1 MKSVLSVMISIVVT
15 GTLVGAESAP
25 RAVEQSKAR
34 LLRHPAYSKGKVAFS
49 YLGDIWIANENGSD
63 VRRLTDHVARDI
75 YPRFSPDGL
84 QIAFSS
90 NRNGNHDVFVVSA
103 QGGKP
108 RQLTF
113 HSADDTVVGWSP
125 DGRNILFV
133 SSRGKGVFPS
143 IATLWEISVEGGME
157 QPIATDWGSWASY
170 SPDGAKLAFTRH
182 PGVWSRKHYR
192 GSYAVDLWLMDVNT
206 KKFTRLSD
214 ADYKGHCLWPMFG
227 RNGEIFFVADRLPDE
242 TNIKYGG
249 PEVMKS
255 VYNIWKTSERSSKPV
270 QVTHHT
276 SGHLSFP
283 SISSDGKT
291 IVYEES
297 FGLWKLDTAT
307 GKSTEIH
314 IAINSDVKDNEIELR
329 TLQSEADAF
338 NLSPST
344 KRAAISAHGEIFT
357 IATDRGEVQR
367 VTETFWREQNPRWS
381 PDGKWIAFISDR
393 TEREEVWIAEER
405 GRNLK
410 QLTDVDCDKS
420 SITWAPDSKSLLWS
434 GSDRKLRRVFIDDGK
449 TEELASSD
457 AGTIATPEFSPDG
470 KWISYSKPDAL
481 LRSHVYVKRLDD
493 GVERKIEGEDF
504 LVSSGAKW
512 TPDGKKLLL
521 LGGVGL
527 PAMASQ
533 NRTPTQLYST
543 ALTRIEKNP
552 DDERDIDTEE
562 KAQAAATAPRRGR
575 RTGGA
580 GETPSR
586 SESAEDDIETPRRG
600 RGAGAATESPTNVE
614 VKIEWNG
621 IERRIK
627 QLTRVSGSVSTV
639 VPSPDSRT
647 YAFVA
652 TGGDDDS
659 GRGGGRPALYTV
671 ADDGTRVTTVAQG
684 TPPDPSEEAPRGR
697 GRFGGGFGSPQ
708 WSKDGR
714 TIYYMQS
721 GGIYSVAAPAAPA
734 ADGGSGAEGTG
745 VGGRGG
751 GRGGRGAGASS
762 TASTSTSSSTPRRVS
777 FTVRLEVDEV
787 AERRQVF
794 EEAWRVMKFRFYDP
808 YMHGVNWAAAKDTYE
823 PLLPH
828 VADSEELHTVI
839 MQMIGELNASH
850 TGISGSGRRGEGE
863 ERIQTRYPGF
873 DLEPD
878 ASGYYKISH
887 VYKKGPAD
895 HDYVKLAA
903 GNFVLAVN
911 GKDLKTTDNY
921 WKLFNLLPG
930 KKFEFKVNSKP
941 EMDGAWTV
949 NLEPLNSTAQSN
961 LEYERWVDNRK
972 TMVEKISNGDIGYLH
987 IKAMDTASL
996 RKFERDLMDN
1006 LDKKALIID
1015 ERFNGGGGID
1025 QELLAILNQRVKYQ
1039 SYRRRDSIDVPRPV
1053 RAFYGPMVV
1062 LQNERSASDA
1072 EMFPDGFRTLGLG
1085 KVIGVPTYGAVIGT
1099 GAYQLLDGSSIRTP
1113 GVGVYTA
1120 RGENME
1126 NYGVQPDVLID
1137 NTPEDFL
1144 AGHDR
1149 QIEKAVEVLRAEMK
1163 ASSSVR

>member
-1 MKSVLSVMISIVVT
+1 
-15 GTLVGAESAP
+15 
-25 RAVEQSKAR
+25 
-34 LLRHPAYSKGKVAFS
+34 
-49 YLGDIWIANENGSD
+49 
-63 VRRLTDHVARDI
+63 
-75 YPRFSPDGL
+75 
-84 QIAFSS
+84 
-90 NRNGNHDVFVVSA
+90 
-103 QGGKP
+103 
-108 RQLTF
+108 
-113 HSADDTVVGWSP
+113 
-125 DGRNILFV
+125 
-133 SSRGKGVFPS
+133 
-143 IATLWEISVEGGME
+143 
-157 QPIATDWGSWASY
+157 
-170 SPDGAKLAFTRH
+170 
-182 PGVWSRKHYR
+182 
-192 GSYAVDLWLMDVNT
+192 
-206 KKFTRLSD
+206 
-214 ADYKGHCLWPMFG
+214 
-227 RNGEIFFVADRLPDE
+227 
-242 TNIKYGG
+242 
-249 PEVMKS
+249 
-255 VYNIWKTSERSSKPV
+255 
-270 QVTHHT
+270 
-276 SGHLSFP
+276 
-283 SISSDGKT
+283 
-291 IVYEES
+291 
-297 FGLWKLDTAT
+297 
-307 GKSTEIH
+307 
-314 IAINSDVKDNEIELR
+314 
-329 TLQSEADAF
+329 
-338 NLSPST
+338 
-344 KRAAISAHGEIFT
+344 
-357 IATDRGEVQR
+357 
-367 VTETFWREQNPRWS
+367 
-381 PDGKWIAFISDR
+381 
-393 TEREEVWIAEER
+393 
-405 GRNLK
+405 
-410 QLTDVDCDKS
+410 
-420 SITWAPDSKSLLWS
+420 
-434 GSDRKLRRVFIDDGK
+434 
-449 TEELASSD
+449 
-457 AGTIATPEFSPDG
+457 
-470 KWISYSKPDAL
+470 
-481 LRSHVYVKRLDD
+481 
-493 GVERKIEGEDF
+493 
-504 LVSSGAKW
+504 
-512 TPDGKKLLL
+512 
-521 LGGVGL
+521 
-527 PAMASQ
+527 
-533 NRTPTQLYST
+533 
-543 ALTRIEKNP
+543 
-552 DDERDIDTEE
+552 
-562 KAQAAATAPRRGR
+562 
-575 RTGGA
+575 
-580 GETPSR
+580 
-586 SESAEDDIETPRRG
+586 
-600 RGAGAATESPTNVE
+600 
-614 VKIEWNG
+614 
-621 IERRIK
+621 
-627 QLTRVSGSVSTV
+627 
-639 VPSPDSRT
+639 
-647 YAFVA
+647 
-652 TGGDDDS
+652 
-659 GRGGGRPALYTV
+659 
-671 ADDGTRVTTVAQG
+671 
-684 TPPDPSEEAPRGR
+684 
-697 GRFGGGFGSPQ
+697 
-708 WSKDGR
+708 
-714 TIYYMQS
+714 
-721 GGIYSVAAPAAPA
+721 
-734 ADGGSGAEGTG
+734 
-745 VGGRGG
+745 
-751 GRGGRGAGASS
+751 
-762 TASTSTSSSTPRRVS
+762 
-777 FTVRLEVDEV
+777 VRLEVDEV